1 MRGRI
6 FLSVLLGL
14 SLAALP
20 AFAYRFPREKPS
32 HDHPG
37 KPDRPGH
44 AMERSR
50 PGDDGASISRARYT
64 RDAGSQTRMHERRSS
79 TRGGLSIGKP
89 GQVSNGSSRM
99 VCNEA
104 DECHMSAGGAKAAI
118 SRAAQSRA
126 PGKGAWGKVN
136 NAMGKSLIGNRTK
149 SMRSVCNE
157 ADECSLG
164 KAGAQAVIFKAAHS
178 RGTGGGQGG
187 FGKINNARGQNLL
200 GRAMPSSRMACNEAD
215 ECSMG
220 NSGAKAEWQKA
231 EQRSRSHH

>member
-20 AFAYRFPREKPS
+20 AFAYRFPREKPA
-32 HDHPG
+32 HDRPG

-50 PGDDGASISRARYT
+50 PGEDGARLSGARYT
-64 RDAGSQTRMHERRSS
+64 ESARSQARMH
-79 TRGGLSIGKP
+79 TRGPSRAGITIGKP
-89 GQVSNGSSRM
+89 GQVSNGGSRM

-104 DECHMSAGGAKAAI
+104 DECHLSASGTKAAI
-118 SRAAQSRA
+118 NRAAQSKA
-126 PGKGAWGKVN
+126 PGNGAFGKVN
-136 NAMGKSLIGNRTK
+136 NAKGKSMISNRTM
-149 SMRSVCNE
+149 SMRTACNE
-157 ADECSLG
+157 ADACSVG
-164 KAGAQAVIFKAAHS
+164 KAGAQAIIFKAAHS
-178 RGTGGGQGG
+178 RAPGGGQGG

-215 ECSMG
+215 ACSMG

-231 EQRSRSHH
+231 EQRSRRH